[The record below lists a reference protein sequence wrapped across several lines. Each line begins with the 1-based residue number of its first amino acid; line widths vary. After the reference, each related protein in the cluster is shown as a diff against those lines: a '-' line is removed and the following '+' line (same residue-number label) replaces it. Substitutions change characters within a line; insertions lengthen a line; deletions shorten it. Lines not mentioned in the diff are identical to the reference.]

1 MLRALRSRAANF
13 VSRST
18 RPQPNIP
25 KANLSWLD
33 HPARD
38 PHLLSNFTQ
47 FLHSRRNASVLEMG
61 VCQSRPGN
69 STMHRDWAA
78 DDAKWTGTDFQNG
91 LDVDVVADAH
101 TMSKSFPL
109 NHFDG
114 IISVSVFE
122 HIQYPWIAAVEVAKI
137 LKPGGRIF
145 IHVPWMFP
153 YHAYP
158 GDYFRYSKE
167 GLRSLF
173 EPVGLKVVGSDYEA
187 PCVVVCEADP
197 GIQGLE
203 AFSSTRM
210 VLEKPL

>member
-1 MLRALRSRAANF
+1 MN
-13 VSRST
+13 
-18 RPQPNIP
+18 
-25 KANLSWLD
+25 WLT

-38 PHLLSNFTQ
+38 PKLLQDFIDFLQAKPASN
-47 FLHSRRNASVLEMG
+47 VLEMG

-69 STMHRDWAA
+69 STMHRVWAHP
-78 DDAKWTGTDFQNG
+78 DANWTGTDFQAG

-101 TMSKSFPL
+101 TMSQSFQP

-122 HIQYPWIAAVEVAKI
+122 HIQYPWIAAAEVAKI

-145 IHVPWMFP
+145 VHVPWMFP

-158 GDYFRYSKE
+158 SDYFRYSKE

-173 EPVGLKVVGSDYEA
+173 EPTGLKVVASDYEA

-197 GIQGLE
+197 NIQGLE
-203 AFSSTRM
+203 AYSATRM
-210 VLEKPL
+210 VLEKPV